1 MATPIVMPR
10 LGDFMT
16 EGTVVRLARSQGDE
30 VNQGEV
36 IAEIETEKLNYDL
49 ESVAGGLFH
58 PVVDEGATV
67 AVDGLIG
74 YVLAAGEE
82 PPAPEAAQ
90 PTPGA
95 RRSRQASGR
104 RGGRQRPSRAAGGTG
119 GVVRSTPGARRLAA
133 NLEVDISQVTP
144 TGPGGRVVDADVRAF
159 AEAQA
164 RQAAE
169 GPAVTPSTP
178 GARRLA
184 NSLGVDIS
192 QVSPTGPRGRVV
204 ESDVRAFADA
214 QSAPAM
220 PPGLPEP
227 SRSEPLTG
235 MRRGIARH
243 MADSLRNTAQLSY
256 FLEVDVTEA
265 QRLRREASRDNDT
278 TITLAHVLIKACA
291 VALARVP
298 AMNSVLHDGVA
309 HYFDQVNIGVA
320 VALDDGLIVPVLRDV
335 GGMSIGEVST
345 ATHELA
351 MKARANA
358 LSPDDVVGGTFTI
371 SVLGS
376 VDGFTPILNSPQSG
390 ILGVGRSVQK
400 PVVVRG
406 EVAIREM
413 LTISLTADHQ
423 MIDGAVAASFM
434 RRLQATIERPARLF
448 R

>member
-16 EGTVVRLARSQGDE
+16 EGTVVRLARARGDE

-82 PPAPEAAQ
+82 PPAPEV
-90 PTPGA
+90 P
-95 RRSRQASGR
+95 SS
-104 RGGRQRPSRAAGGTG
+104 RPSRGARQTG
-119 GVVRSTPGARRLAA
+119 GRRRRPAPSRASGGATVRSTPGARRLAA
-133 NLEVDISQVTP
+133 SLGVDISQITP

-164 RQAAE
+164 AA
-169 GPAVTPSTP
+169 PAVTPSTP

-184 NSLGVDIS
+184 NGLGVDIS

-214 QSAPAM
+214 QAAPEPAAPSM

-227 SRSEPLTG
+227 SRSQPLTG
-235 MRRGIARH
+235 MRASIARH
-243 MADSLRNTAQLSY
+243 MSDSLRNTAQLSY

-265 QRLRREASRDNDT
+265 QRLRREASQDADV
-278 TITLAHVLIKACA
+278 TITMADVLIKACA
-291 VALARVP
+291 ESIRRVP
-298 AMNSVLHDGVA
+298 AINSVLANGVV
-309 HYFDQVNIGVA
+309 HYFDQVNMGVA
-320 VALDDGLIVPVLRDV
+320 VALDEGLIVPVIKDV
-335 GGMSIGEVST
+335 GNMTVRQISV
-345 ATHELA
+345 ATSEIA
-351 MKARANA
+351 EKARGGG
-358 LSPDDVVGGTFTI
+358 LSVNDVVGGTFTI

-376 VDGFTPILNSPQSG
+376 VDGFTPILDPPQSA
-390 ILGVGRSVQK
+390 ILGVGRGVQK

-406 EVAIREM
+406 AVVIREM
-413 LTISLTADHQ
+413 MTLSLTADHQ
-423 MIDGAVAASFM
+423 VIDGAVAASFM
-434 RRLQATIERPARLF
+434 RRLQATVERPARLF